1 VDSSVWAFL
10 GISILVIVTP
20 GPDTAL
26 TIRNTVIG
34 GRPGGIFTALGVSAG
49 QLVWALATSA
59 GVVALLLASEPIFH
73 AVKLG
78 GAAYLLYLGARS
90 LLAAL
95 RPPASASSMAEGAP
109 RRRLGPRAAFR
120 QGLVNNLGNPK
131 MAVFFASVLPQFARE
146 GEGML
151 SVLVLLGL
159 VFSTLTLAWL
169 ALYAAAIAA
178 VGRTLQRSGLR
189 RAIEGLSGAV
199 LMGLGA
205 RLAAESR

>member
-1 VDSSVWAFL
+1 
-10 GISILVIVTP
+10 
-20 GPDTAL
+20 
-26 TIRNTVIG
+26 
-34 GRPGGIFTALGVSAG
+34 
-49 QLVWALATSA
+49 
-59 GVVALLLASEPIFH
+59 
-73 AVKLG
+73 VKLG
-78 GAAYLLYLGARS
+78 GAAYLIYLGARS
-90 LLAAL
+90 LLAAV
-95 RPPASASSMAEGAP
+95 RPPAQTTATTDGAP

-159 VFSTLTLAWL
+159 VFSALTLAWL

-178 VGRTLQRSGLR
+178 VGR
-189 RAIEGLSGAV
+189 AIEGLSGAV

-205 RLAAESR
+205 RVAAESR

>member
-1 VDSSVWAFL
+1 MDSSVWAFL

>member
-1 VDSSVWAFL
+1 MDSYVWAFL

-59 GVVALLLASEPIFH
+59 GVVALLLASKPIFH

-78 GAAYLLYLGARS
+78 GAAYLIFLGARS

-95 RPPASASSMAEGAP
+95 RPPAPASSMAEGAP
-109 RRRLGPRAAFR
+109 RRRLGPRAAFW

-131 MAVFFASVLPQFARE
+131 MAVFFASMLPQFARE

-178 VGRTLQRSGLR
+178 VGRALQRSGLR
-189 RAIEGLSGAV
+189 RTIEGLSGAV

-205 RLAAESR
+205 RLAAESP